1 MGTEMGVF
9 LTFGGALILIFLL
22 GKALLVPLKVILRL
36 LLNSV
41 LGAVLIIVINFIGMN
56 IGVMIPINVVNSLTV
71 GILGV
76 PGVIMLLLFVQLMY
90 KLCINMYIVLFEI
103 QY

>member
-1 MGTEMGVF
+1 MGTELGVF

-36 LLNSV
+36 LANSLV
-41 LGAVLIIVINFIGMN
+41 GAVLIIVINYIGMN
-56 IGVMIPINVVNSLTV
+56 FGIMIPINVVNSITV

-76 PGVIMLLLFVQLMY
+76 PGVVMLLL
-90 KLCINMYIVLFEI
+90 LCN
-103 QY
+103 

>member
-9 LTFGGALILIFLL
+9 LTFGGAMILIFLL

-36 LLNSV
+36 LVNSMV
-41 LGAVLIIVINFIGMN
+41 GAVLIIVINFIGMN
-56 IGVMIPINVVNSLTV
+56 IGLMIPINVVNSLTV

-76 PGVIMLLLFVQLMY
+76 PGVVMLLL
-90 KLCINMYIVLFEI
+90 LCN
-103 QY
+103 

>member
-36 LLNSV
+36 LLNSE

-76 PGVIMLLLFVQLMY
+76 PGVIMLLL
-90 KLCINMYIVLFEI
+90 LCN
-103 QY
+103 

>member
-1 MGTEMGVF
+1 MGVF

-41 LGAVLIIVINFIGMN
+41 LGAVLITVINFIGMN

-76 PGVIMLLLFVQLMY
+76 PGVIMLLL
-90 KLCINMYIVLFEI
+90 LCN
-103 QY
+103 